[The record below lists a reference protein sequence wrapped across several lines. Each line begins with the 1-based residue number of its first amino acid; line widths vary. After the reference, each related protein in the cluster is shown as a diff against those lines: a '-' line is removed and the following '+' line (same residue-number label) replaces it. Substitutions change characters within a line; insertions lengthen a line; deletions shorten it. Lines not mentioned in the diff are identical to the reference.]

1 MSDEKYTLPPVRGT
15 TEQERA
21 LLDPSI
27 YKRFDDL
34 DQSGKVALEVSV
46 SETIAYMMMS
56 GLS

>member
-1 MSDEKYTLPPVRGT
+1 MADERYTLTPVYGT

-34 DQSGKVALEVSV
+34 DQCGKVCVEYVWIGGTG
-46 SETIAYMMMS
+46 E
-56 GLS
+56 